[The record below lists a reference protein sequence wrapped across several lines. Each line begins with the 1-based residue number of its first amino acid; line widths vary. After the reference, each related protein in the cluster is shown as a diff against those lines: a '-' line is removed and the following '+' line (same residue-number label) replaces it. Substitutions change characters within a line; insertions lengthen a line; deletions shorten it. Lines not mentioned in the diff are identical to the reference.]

1 MISTHRYGSDP
12 SQFGELY
19 RPDGAAPGTVVV
31 VHGGFW
37 RAAYDLSLGRPLA
50 ADLVARGY
58 TVWNLEYRRVGIGGG
73 WPTTFADI
81 AAGIDH
87 LADLDVDTSAVA
99 AIGHS
104 AGGHLAT
111 WAAGR
116 PKLPAGSPGA
126 NPRVAV
132 TAVVSQAGVLDLVGC
147 AENRVGA
154 TAAPDLMGGMPAELP
169 EPYRLA
175 DPRAA
180 VPLDVPVLCVHA
192 RADENVPYSHSVEYV
207 AAARRAGA
215 DAQLAT
221 VPGDHFTVIDPTSQA
236 WQVVTSALPRLLGR
250 AVPPSL

>member
-1 MISTHRYGSDP
+1 MSTVQRYGPDP

-19 RPDGAAPGTVVV
+19 RPDGASLGTVVV

-50 ADLVARGY
+50 DDLVARGY

-73 WPTTFADI
+73 WPTTFADV
-81 AAGIDH
+81 AAGIDL
-87 LADLDVDTSAVA
+87 LAELDLDTSAVV

-116 PKLPAGSPGA
+116 GKLPDGAPGGR
-126 NPRVAV
+126 PRVAV

-169 EPYRLA
+169 DQYQLA
-175 DPRAA
+175 NPLAA
-180 VPLDVPVLCVHA
+180 VPLAAPVLCVHA
-192 RADENVPYSHSVEYV
+192 RADDNVPYSQSVTYV
-207 AAARRAGA
+207 EAARQAGA
-215 DAQLAT
+215 PAELVT
-221 VPGDHFTVIDPTSQA
+221 VPGDHFTVIDPAAEA
-236 WQVVTSALPRLLGR
+236 WRVVVGMLPRLL
-250 AVPPSL
+250 AH